1 MESANFSREGRAVIE
16 LERDALEQLAQ
27 RLDDSFDRACQMLM
41 ACSGRIVVS
50 GMGKSGHIGRKIA
63 ATLASTGS
71 PAFFVHPGEASHGD
85 LGMILSGDVIVIIS
99 HSGETPEILTIL
111 PLIKR
116 IGAKLIVLTGSS
128 HSTIGQAA
136 DICLDVSVMREA
148 CPLNLT
154 PTASTTTALAMGD
167 ALAVAILNERG
178 FGATDFGDNH
188 PGGILGRRALI
199 YVRDIMH
206 SQNRMP
212 LVNCGTALPKALVE
226 MSSKGLGMTG
236 VVDKDGKLVGI
247 FTDGDLRRALNQ
259 SINLYDT
266 LIDEVMTAH
275 PRTTSADAL
284 AAETVVAMRE
294 GSINGL
300 FAINDAREPIGALN
314 ILDLVRA
321 GIF

>member
-1 MESANFSREGRAVIE
+1 
-16 LERDALEQLAQ
+16 
-27 RLDDSFDRACQMLM
+27 
-41 ACSGRIVVS
+41 
-50 GMGKSGHIGRKIA
+50 
-63 ATLASTGS
+63 
-71 PAFFVHPGEASHGD
+71 
-85 LGMILSGDVIVIIS
+85 
-99 HSGETPEILTIL
+99 
-111 PLIKR
+111 
-116 IGAKLIVLTGSS
+116 
-128 HSTIGQAA
+128 
-136 DICLDVSVMREA
+136 
-148 CPLNLT
+148 
-154 PTASTTTALAMGD
+154 MGD

-259 SINLYDT
+259 SINLYDA

-284 AAETVVAMRE
+284 AAETVVVMRE

>member
-1 MESANFSREGRAVIE
+1 
-16 LERDALEQLAQ
+16 
-27 RLDDSFDRACQMLM
+27 
-41 ACSGRIVVS
+41 
-50 GMGKSGHIGRKIA
+50 
-63 ATLASTGS
+63 
-71 PAFFVHPGEASHGD
+71 
-85 LGMILSGDVIVIIS
+85 
-99 HSGETPEILTIL
+99 
-111 PLIKR
+111 
-116 IGAKLIVLTGSS
+116 
-128 HSTIGQAA
+128 
-136 DICLDVSVMREA
+136 
-148 CPLNLT
+148 
-154 PTASTTTALAMGD
+154 MGD

-212 LVNCGTALPKALVE
+212 LVNCGTTLPKALVE

-266 LIDEVMTAH
+266 LIDEVMTAN
-275 PRTTSADAL
+275 PRTTSVDTL
-284 AAETVVAMRE
+284 AAETVVVMRE

>member
-1 MESANFSREGRAVIE
+1 MKVLDHHAHWRAHFIY
-16 LERDALEQLAQ
+16 AL
-27 RLDDSFDRACQMLM
+27 F
-41 ACSGRIVVS
+41 
-50 GMGKSGHIGRKIA
+50 
-63 ATLASTGS
+63 TG
-71 PAFFVHPGEASHGD
+71 AH
-85 LGMILSGDVIVIIS
+85 
-99 HSGETPEILTIL
+99 T
-111 PLIKR
+111 
-116 IGAKLIVLTGSS
+116 
-128 HSTIGQAA
+128 
-136 DICLDVSVMREA
+136 
-148 CPLNLT
+148 
-154 PTASTTTALAMGD
+154 
-167 ALAVAILNERG
+167 LAVAILNERG
-178 FGATDFGDNH
+178 FGVTDFGDNH

-236 VVDKDGKLVGI
+236 VVDMDGKLVGI

-259 SINLYDT
+259 SINLYDA
-266 LIDEVMTAH
+266 LIDEVMTAN

-284 AAETVVAMRE
+284 AAETVVVMRE